1 MNYAPQ
7 IIKTFK
13 ASAVERI
20 LVIDDAYN
28 PPECDSQLS
37 GDLLDILTAK
47 RLRKHVSE
55 DLLCEEDLDTAVMAL
70 SNNELDDDAITDAMA
85 TLYGVF
91 LETRVAAVDPGGA
104 FATAKGTALDALDPL
119 LELLRRCGDDAR
131 VKTVGTGDAAIAE
144 YRELKPNLI
153 LMDFYLSPPD
163 RTTISITGEQEDRD
177 RNRSIDLLK
186 RMLSESADAD
196 PAVVLM
202 SAAELTGSKEAAYL
216 SRVADRVMALRFGY
230 LHKAWVC
237 GAGQALSASGEAADV
252 LIDISSSFEFGRT
265 LEAALKTW
273 RTGAEAALP
282 QLYRELRDFD
292 VKDFAY
298 LLRFRLYDEGE
309 SFADYLEWFLG
320 ESLRAIIDDNVEW
333 GTDDFSRLDNKELTQ
348 AIEGAHP
355 LPSVRIARFF
365 HRMRFNSREK
375 RRRGRFALGD
385 LFVAPGDESVRMIIS
400 PDCDLVS
407 RKEKRA
413 AKRIL
418 TIGGKIRGLEEDRA
432 FAGDLIFH
440 NTPKAIQWNC
450 KDLMT
455 HEFGD
460 METLD
465 VNGTAYS
472 FFASMRPMSAQ
483 TIQKAALADLSRVG
497 VAVPPTV
504 NVGAPVKV
512 YVKKRVD
519 NQAKVV
525 ELQGLG
531 EARAQVLMPRGGRET
546 HKRVLFAQKFV
557 RELVVRLEELG
568 EDDLFPDHRPHRRD
582 CIEKA
587 ASVRKAMLREGLALP
602 GEGIFKIVT
611 SVGEPRKRSWLE
623 IVIDVSDEAL
633 IELDG
638 TDPLDQEDE
647 P

>member
-20 LVIDDAYN
+20 LVVDDAYN
-28 PPECDSQLS
+28 PPEFDSQLS
-37 GDLLDILTAK
+37 GDLLEILTGEG
-47 RLRKHVSE
+47 LRYHVSE
-55 DLLCEEDLDTAVMAL
+55 DLLCKEVCETAVVAL
-70 SNNELDDDAITDAMA
+70 NKNELDDAAITDAMA
-85 TLYGVF
+85 TLYDVF
-91 LETRVAAVDPGGA
+91 LETRADSVDPGGV

-119 LELLRRCGDDAR
+119 LELLRRCGVKANI
-131 VKTVGTGDAAIAE
+131 KTVGTGDAAIAI
-144 YRELKPNLI
+144 YQDLKPDLI
-153 LMDFYLSPPD
+153 FMDFYLGPPD
-163 RTTISITGEQEDRD
+163 RTTYGITREKEDRD
-177 RNRSIDLLK
+177 RNRSIRLLK
-186 RMLSESADAD
+186 NMLSENADAD
-196 PAVVLM
+196 PAIVLM
-202 SAAELTGSKEAAYL
+202 SAADVTDSMEATYL
-216 SRVADRVMALRFGY
+216 SHVADRVMALRFGY

-252 LIDISSSFEFGRT
+252 LIDISNSFEFGRT

-273 RTGAEAALP
+273 RTGVEEALS
-282 QLYRELRDFD
+282 QLYSELRDFD
-292 VKDFAY
+292 VKEFAY

-309 SFADYLEWFLG
+309 RFADYLEWFLG
-320 ESLRAIIDDNVEW
+320 ESLRAIVDDKVEW
-333 GTDDFSRLDNKELTQ
+333 RTDEFSRLDDKDLTE

-355 LPSVRIARFF
+355 LPSARIARFF
-365 HRMRFNSREK
+365 HRMRFNSWEI

-407 RKEKRA
+407 RKGKRA

-440 NTPKAIQWNC
+440 NSPKAIQWNC

-455 HEFGD
+455 HEFED

-465 VNGTAYS
+465 VNGRAYA

-483 TIQKAALADLSRVG
+483 TIQKAALAELARVG
-497 VAVPPTV
+497 LAVPPTV

-512 YVKKRVD
+512 YLKKCVD
-519 NQAKVV
+519 NQARVI

-531 EARAQVLMPRGGRET
+531 EAIAQVLMPRGGREP
-546 HKRVLFAQKFV
+546 HKRVLFAQTFV
-557 RELVVRLEELG
+557 RELLARLEEMG
-568 EDDLFPDHRPHRRD
+568 ETDLFPDHRPHRRA